1 MPLNSG
7 WVTVNVLPFEAE
19 LRARMRRLCATQ
31 DDVDDLIQDVYCR
44 LLRTAS
50 VDHIATPRA
59 FVMQVA
65 KNIML
70 DRFRR
75 DCALRIDLL
84 ASLDD
89 LDLPEASPSTER
101 VAMARSELR
110 WVLRLIDRLP
120 QRCRQVYRARRIH
133 GLSQLETAASL
144 ELSENV
150 IEKEMM
156 KGARLLAEMV
166 GRPEREQAACA

>member
-1 MPLNSG
+1 MSLNSR
-7 WVTVNVLPFEAE
+7 WVTANVLPFEAE
-19 LRARMRRLCATQ
+19 LRARVRRLCATP

-44 LLRTAS
+44 VLHTAS
-50 VDHIATPRA
+50 VEHIATPRA

-75 DCALRIDLL
+75 DGIVQVGAL

-89 LDLPEASPSTER
+89 VDLRDDSPSTER

-110 WVLRLIDRLP
+110 WVLGLIDNLP
-120 QRCRQVYRARRIH
+120 RRCRQVYRARRIH
-133 GLSQLETAASL
+133 GLSQLDTAASL
-144 ELSENV
+144 GLSENV
-150 IEKEMM
+150 VEKEMA
-156 KGARLLAEMV
+156 KGVRLLAEMV
-166 GRPEREQAACA
+166 GANRSTA